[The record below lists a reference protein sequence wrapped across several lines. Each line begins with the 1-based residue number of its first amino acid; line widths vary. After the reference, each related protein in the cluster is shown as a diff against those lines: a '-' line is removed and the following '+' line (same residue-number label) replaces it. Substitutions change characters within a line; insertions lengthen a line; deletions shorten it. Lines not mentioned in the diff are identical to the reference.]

1 MSTLPAGTVTF
12 LFSDLEG
19 SRRLREA
26 QPEAYRGALT
36 RYHGLLR
43 QAIQAHGGVIF
54 ETVGEA
60 TYAAFANPTAAARAA
75 LAAQIAL
82 QHEPWGELGQ
92 IRVRMGLHTGEVELQ
107 GEHYFGAPLYRC
119 ARLME
124 SAHGDQVV
132 LSEATAVLVREG
144 LPPGVDLKD
153 LGEQRLRDLARPERV
168 YQLAAPN
175 LPRDFP
181 PLRTLEAVPN
191 NLPLQATPFIGREQQ
206 LQAVRARLL
215 RPDLRLLTLTGPG
228 GTGKTRLALQ
238 AAADLLDNFPDGVFF
253 VPLAPVTDPELVPSA
268 IAQALDLRD
277 TPGRPILASLKD
289 SLRPKELL
297 LVLDNFE
304 QVTAAAAVVAELVAA
319 APGLKVLVTS
329 RTVLRLYGE
338 QEVPIPPMALPDR
351 RAAPSAAHLA
361 QFEAIHLFA
370 DRAQAARSDFA
381 LADDN
386 AAAVA
391 EICHRLDG
399 LPLAIELAAAR
410 IRALPPRALLQRM
423 ERRR

>member
-19 SRRLREA
+19 STRLREA
-26 QPEAYRGALT
+26 QPEAYREALT

-119 ARLME
+119 ARLMG

-168 YQLAAPN
+168 
-175 LPRDFP
+175 
-181 PLRTLEAVPN
+181 
-191 NLPLQATPFIGREQQ
+191 
-206 LQAVRARLL
+206 
-215 RPDLRLLTLTGPG
+215 
-228 GTGKTRLALQ
+228 
-238 AAADLLDNFPDGVFF
+238 
-253 VPLAPVTDPELVPSA
+253 
-268 IAQALDLRD
+268 
-277 TPGRPILASLKD
+277 
-289 SLRPKELL
+289 
-297 LVLDNFE
+297 
-304 QVTAAAAVVAELVAA
+304 
-319 APGLKVLVTS
+319 
-329 RTVLRLYGE
+329 
-338 QEVPIPPMALPDR
+338 
-351 RAAPSAAHLA
+351 
-361 QFEAIHLFA
+361 
-370 DRAQAARSDFA
+370 
-381 LADDN
+381 
-386 AAAVA
+386 
-391 EICHRLDG
+391 
-399 LPLAIELAAAR
+399 
-410 IRALPPRALLQRM
+410 
-423 ERRR
+423 